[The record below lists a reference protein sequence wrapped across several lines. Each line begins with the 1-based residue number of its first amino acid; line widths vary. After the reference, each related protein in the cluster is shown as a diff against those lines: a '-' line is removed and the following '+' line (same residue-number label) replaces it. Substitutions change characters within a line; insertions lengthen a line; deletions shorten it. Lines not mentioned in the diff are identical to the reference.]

1 MKRKLLFY
9 LSLMAGVGVVLWACR
24 REQFGT
30 GDPNAVEPTLT
41 INEARD
47 FFEYQFSE
55 MSPFMTKVTGDRPVG
70 MLPGD
75 FTPLWDKARIG
86 ANREM
91 DGADVPIDPKYIF
104 VAVFNR
110 VNERGD
116 TIRHTV
122 DVTQKLVVKKWRDTE
137 EYEAFCY
144 IASIVPTPEYYAR
157 HKNVARDFQYAG
169 SKGNF
174 SGFVVYRTLA
184 GKLVGIDNYEN
195 GRRTRHDY
203 FSRITPDNQ
212 DSVLMVAH
220 HAIGDIDIQGGTA
233 TTFRMGMEDD
243 DICGPY
249 VTDPVICKPGTN
261 QPSGYCSQCG
271 SYGGCSCWW
280 PDSWGDHSGSGGGG
294 NTGPDY
300 NDSGNTSGGGGDGG
314 NGSNPST
321 SNTPSVSTVFD
332 VQGLTESQ
340 KSELNCVL
348 GKLADIGISKQVLT
362 QLMAKGKII
371 LKTGS
376 VPGHENS
383 FAVYTIETNTITIN
397 WDRINQSSNPLEN
410 LRNSVIEE
418 TFHAYQ
424 YKVYG
429 NLFDLRCYEF
439 EAKVYGTIVIN
450 RYDPSPIGIHYLNP
464 MKDTPYENKGIAF
477 AWEIKIMTNNF
488 AHNIDVADMQTLYQN
503 YGDYC
508 TRYPAGDPNW
518 EFQALPGLP
527 FNQ

>member
-1 MKRKLLFY
+1 MTV
-9 LSLMAGVGVVLWACR
+9 SEAC
-24 REQFGT
+24 E
-30 GDPNAVEPTLT
+30 
-41 INEARD
+41 I
-47 FFEYQFSE
+47 FERQFSE
-55 MSPFMTKVTGDRPVG
+55 LPWALTKASGDKPAGMS
-70 MLPGD
+70 PGD

-300 NDSGNTSGGGGDGG
+300 NDSGNTSGGGGGGG
-314 NGSNPST
+314 NDSST
-321 SNTPSVSTVFD
+321 SSSDSGTPSVSTLFD
-332 VQGLTESQ
+332 AQGFTTSEIAEINSYLSRLSQLGMSNKVLTE
-340 KSELNCVL
+340 
-348 GKLADIGISKQVLT
+348 
-362 QLMAKGKII
+362 LMSKGKIR
-371 LKTGS
+371 LVSGTVS
-376 VPGHENS
+376 GHEGS
-383 FAVYTIETNTITIN
+383 QGVYNRSENTITLNMETI
-397 WDRINQSSNPLEN
+397 DIYGP
-410 LRNSVIEE
+410 RNALIEE

-424 YKVYG
+424 FGIYD
-429 NLFDLRCYEF
+429 NPNQRCMEF
-439 EAKVYGTIVIN
+439 EARVYGTIISN
-450 RYDPSPIGIHYLNP
+450 MFDNNHGFIYTYLNP
-464 MKDTPYENKGIAF
+464 MAGDEFASKFGQDVKRMSGDFTHGIS
-477 AWEIKIMTNNF
+477 NS
-488 AHNIDVADMQTLYQN
+488 DMKTLYQR

-508 TRYPAGDPNW
+508 TQYPAGDPNW
-518 EFQALPGLP
+518 EFKAMENAQK
-527 FNQ
+527 